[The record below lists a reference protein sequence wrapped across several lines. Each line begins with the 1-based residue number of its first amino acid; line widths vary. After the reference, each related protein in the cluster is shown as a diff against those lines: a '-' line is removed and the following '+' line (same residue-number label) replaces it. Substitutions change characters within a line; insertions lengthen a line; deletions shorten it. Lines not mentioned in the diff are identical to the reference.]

1 MIIRKPQITNKT
13 TKDRDLKKNTMK
25 IIRNVEI
32 YGLLGRRNSVKI
44 NFDRSYNFLIGQNGT
59 GKTTVINLIA
69 AVLLCDIDRLEKTKF
84 ERIIIN
90 LADEN
95 ETTVARISVIKGVSD
110 QNSFPNLTYNI
121 DDPSNNIETSFNLE
135 IYPDPSAQRVFS
147 GRNSRMHFYH
157 EHFNSVKNRIN
168 SLLHVRWLSVH
179 RINIASERDEESRNQ
194 STVDRKLNEL
204 RSNISIYFGRLSKNY
219 SDRILDFQQ
228 ASLLSM
234 IRNESGFT
242 LERFSKEIDIEKE
255 RETLGNVFTALQV
268 SPRKYEDLLETHS
281 KAFKKAAEKIDSG
294 RGVNIDDLAT
304 VYNGWKAHVLIQE
317 YDELEKK
324 KSQIFA
330 PRDIFLK
337 TVNSLLEPRK
347 EISISSR
354 NELIVKVCG
363 QKDEIEFEDLSS
375 GEKQLLIILGEALL
389 QESASVIYIA
399 DEPELSLHVKWQE
412 RLTESIKA
420 VNENVQII
428 FATHSPDIVHMHDD
442 KVIDME
448 LI

>member
-1 MIIRKPQITNKT
+1 MSINMPININKFG
-13 TKDRDLKKNTMK
+13 KERDSMKKMMTVIK
-25 IIRNVEI
+25 NVEI
-32 YGLLGRRNSVKI
+32 DGLLGRRNPVKI
-44 NFDRSYNFLIGQNGT
+44 TFDRSYNFLIGQNGT

-69 AVLLCDIDRLEKTKF
+69 AILLCDIEKLEKTKF
-84 ERIIIN
+84 DKITLN
-90 LADEN
+90 LVDDLN
-95 ETTVARISVIKGVSD
+95 LRPVKISVVKGIS
-110 QNSFPNLTYNI
+110 NEKSFPNIIYNI
-121 DDPSNNIETSFNLE
+121 EDSTNNSETFFNIDLFPE
-135 IYPDPSAQRVFS
+135 GSMTRGFS
-147 GRNSRMHFYH
+147 GRGSRMHFYH
-157 EHFNSVKNRIN
+157 EHFSAVKNKIN

-179 RINIASERDEESRNQ
+179 RINISSERDEENRNQ

-204 RSNISIYFGRLSKNY
+204 RSNISIYFGRLAKNY

-242 LERFSKEIDIEKE
+242 LERFSKEINIEKE
-255 RETLGNVFTALQV
+255 RETLGNVFAALQV
-268 SPRKYEDLLETHS
+268 SPRKYEKLLETHS
-281 KAFKKAAEKIDSG
+281 KAFKKAAEKIDG
-294 RGVNIDDLAT
+294 GQGVTIDDLAT

-324 KSQIFA
+324 KLQIFA

-337 TVNSLLEPRK
+337 TVNKLLEPRK

-354 NELIVKVCG
+354 NELVVKVCG
-363 QKDEIEFEDLSS
+363 HKDEIDFEDLSS

-412 RLTESIKA
+412 KLTESIKA
-420 VNENVQII
+420 VNGNVQII
-428 FATHSPDIVHMHDD
+428 FATHSPDIVNMHDD